1 MSLRPLRPH
10 QVAAL
15 DGLKA
20 SLMAG
25 HRRPMLQAPTGSGKT
40 ICAAHIVAGAM
51 AKHKRVAFCV
61 PALSLVDQTF
71 ERFQENGI
79 SPLDMGIQ
87 QADHPWRREFA
98 PVQIATAQTLSR
110 RALPQAD
117 VVVIDEAH
125 IRFAV
130 YERWMRE
137 HPETVF
143 IGLSATP
150 WSTGLGRL
158 FDDLVKPVTIAE
170 LIDAGLLSRFRVFA
184 PSKPD
189 LDGVKTVAGDYHE
202 GQLAERMNQPKLVAD
217 IVETWLARGENR
229 PTLCFATGRKHAR
242 AIHDQFR
249 SVGVPAA
256 YVDANTPR
264 AEREAIGRALAA
276 GEIKIVCNI
285 GTLTTGID
293 WDVRCIILARPTQ
306 SESLFVQIVGR
317 GLRTADGKPD
327 CLARGTLVLTD
338 RGEVEIQNI
347 TLGHKVWDG
356 ENFVQHGGAICR
368 GVQRVINYDGLIAT
382 PDHEVWTNDGW
393 KRFETAVSGRLRIAR
408 TGLGGKPIRLAD
420 DYVAH
425 DAGQRLQFACR
436 GAMYALFRAAL
447 RTVPQHSQAPW
458 YGCMPA
464 LQWSEASAGSG
475 MVVPSLSSAVGALHE
490 SKIGILR
497 TVRWAWD
504 RVSFLIGQRGSALGS
519 CKPRR
524 AGSSNAVGSYREQRP
539 LRAWKSSLGDGH
551 RQSEQYAR
559 IWWPGAIYRLS
570 QILSLGPLCRQY
582 RCWPATHADVRGDC
596 GALERALVQTE
607 REVWDV
613 LNAGPLQRYTA
624 NGRLVHNCVLLDH
637 SDTHQRLGF
646 VTDINCDG
654 LDMGRAAK
662 ASSKAREKKPRLP
675 VCCAHCTALMP
686 VLAKACGVCGHAL
699 PEPKFEVGEG
709 ELVEMRGGKS
719 KPAPDSPKALLIA
732 LGKQAVYGQIKA
744 LQMERGRSDGWAA
757 HTYRSIFDVWPRGLD
772 GAFAEPG
779 TQLRAWVRHRDIA
792 FSKSRQAEV
801 QHQVVAL

>member
-25 HRRPMLQAPTGSGKT
+25 HRRPMLSSPTGSGKT
-40 ICAAHIVAGAM
+40 VLAAHIVAGAM

-130 YERWMRE
+130 YERWMRD
-137 HPETVF
+137 HPQTVF

-150 WSTGLGRL
+150 WSQGLGRL

-189 LDGVKTVAGDYHE
+189 LEGVKTVAGDYHE
-202 GQLAERMNQPKLVAD
+202 GQLAERMNQPTLVAD

-242 AIHDQFR
+242 AIHDEFR
-249 SVGVPAA
+249 IVGVPAA

-276 GEIKIVCNI
+276 GEVKIVCNI

-293 WDVRCIILARPTQ
+293 WDVRCIILARPTK

-327 CLARGTLVLTD
+327 C
-338 RGEVEIQNI
+338 
-347 TLGHKVWDG
+347 
-356 ENFVQHGGAICR
+356 
-368 GVQRVINYDGLIAT
+368 
-382 PDHEVWTNDGW
+382 
-393 KRFETAVSGRLRIAR
+393 
-408 TGLGGKPIRLAD
+408 
-420 DYVAH
+420 
-425 DAGQRLQFACR
+425 
-436 GAMYALFRAAL
+436 
-447 RTVPQHSQAPW
+447 
-458 YGCMPA
+458 
-464 LQWSEASAGSG
+464 
-475 MVVPSLSSAVGALHE
+475 
-490 SKIGILR
+490 
-497 TVRWAWD
+497 
-504 RVSFLIGQRGSALGS
+504 
-519 CKPRR
+519 
-524 AGSSNAVGSYREQRP
+524 
-539 LRAWKSSLGDGH
+539 
-551 RQSEQYAR
+551 
-559 IWWPGAIYRLS
+559 
-570 QILSLGPLCRQY
+570 
-582 RCWPATHADVRGDC
+582 
-596 GALERALVQTE
+596 
-607 REVWDV
+607 
-613 LNAGPLQRYTA
+613 
-624 NGRLVHNCVLLDH
+624 VLLDH

-646 VTDINCDG
+646 VTDIDCDG

-686 VLAKACGVCGHAL
+686 VLAKACDVCGHAL

-744 LQMERGRSDGWAA
+744 IQMERGRSDGWAA
-757 HTYRSIFDVWPRGLD
+757 HTYRSIFDVWPLGL
-772 GAFAEPG
+772 GSLPQEPG

-792 FSKSRQAEV
+792 FSKSRKA
-801 QHQVVAL
+801 HQEASHAAL